1 MVYKPLY
8 KWYMKHIEKILDS
21 EKTIFRYK
29 DIELLLG
36 ISNRETIK
44 SFFWRAVEEGV
55 FCKIQ
60 SGVYGLKK
68 YNPYELWTKL
78 KKNSYISFETVLRE
92 KWVIFQDYWN
102 QVFLASDNT
111 LEKYAGNKKYCYLKI
126 KNDILTNPLGLE
138 QKRQYM
144 QASVERAL
152 CDRLYLTKNYHFD
165 NLEHINW
172 ENLEEI
178 SQIYNKR
185 VILAIKKLK
194 KNAQ

>member
-1 MVYKPLY
+1 
-8 KWYMKHIEKILDS
+8 
-21 EKTIFRYK
+21 
-29 DIELLLG
+29 
-36 ISNRETIK
+36 
-44 SFFWRAVEEGV
+44 
-55 FCKIQ
+55 
-60 SGVYGLKK
+60 
-68 YNPYELWTKL
+68 
-78 KKNSYISFETVLRE
+78 
-92 KWVIFQDYWN
+92 
-102 QVFLASDNT
+102 
-111 LEKYAGNKKYCYLKI
+111 
-126 KNDILTNPLGLE
+126 
-138 QKRQYM
+138 M